1 MPNDFD
7 FHELRQSWQQ
17 QHLTMEPAPCK
28 ADLVKAQQRQR
39 QQWQLLWAEW
49 LGALVMGGTAAWLL
63 IAMPSW
69 LSTIAASVLAIG
81 VVLSA
86 IVSWHIHRPLV
97 TYANWSSQGVL
108 AFRLRSCQL
117 SLWYYRY
124 NQLGCLLLLVF
135 VAGLWLLW
143 GWQPNEVPHSMLQFY
158 SLIAAPLC
166 FYGMLVLQRKVKV
179 QQQQLIALQLLV
191 REFNQQ

>member
-17 QHLTMEPAPCK
+17 QNLTMEPAPSK
-28 ADLVKAQQRQR
+28 ADLIKAQQRQR

-108 AFRLRSCQL
+108 AFRMRSCQL

-135 VAGLWLLW
+135 VVGLWLLW

-158 SLIAAPLC
+158 SLIAAPVCL
-166 FYGMLVLQRKVKV
+166 YGMLVLQRKVKV
-179 QQQQLIALQLLV
+179 QEQQLVALQQLV
-191 REFNQQ
+191 REFHQP

>member
-17 QHLTMEPAPCK
+17 QNLTMEPAPCK

-108 AFRLRSCQL
+108 AFRMRSCQL

-135 VAGLWLLW
+135 VVGLWLLW

-166 FYGMLVLQRKVKV
+166 LYGILVLQRKVKV
-179 QQQQLIALQLLV
+179 QQQQLIALQQLV
-191 REFNQQ
+191 REFHPQ

>member
-17 QHLTMEPAPCK
+17 QNLTMEPAPCK

-108 AFRLRSCQL
+108 AFRMRSCQL

-135 VAGLWLLW
+135 VVGLWLLW

-166 FYGMLVLQRKVKV
+166 LYGMLVLQRKVKV
-179 QQQQLIALQLLV
+179 QQQQLIALQQLV
-191 REFNQQ
+191 REFHPQ

>member
-17 QHLTMEPAPCK
+17 QNLTMEPAPSK

-166 FYGMLVLQRKVKV
+166 LYGMLVLQRKVKV
-179 QQQQLIALQLLV
+179 QQQQLVALQQLV
-191 REFNQQ
+191 REFHQQ